1 MAMTSTLKTLLLFGL
16 AVPGLGFLN
25 NTASA
30 QSYMPPSLSTARR
43 SCVTTFHPIPRYI
56 PGHYEVIR
64 ERVCVPG
71 ATYRIYVPGRYRR
84 GCITFFGRRSSR
96 YSPGHYELRQA
107 PDRFEYRNR
116 KVWVPGRYSY

>member
-1 MAMTSTLKTLLLFGL
+1 MTSTIKTLLLFAV
-16 AVPGLGFLN
+16 AVPGFGLLS

-30 QSYMPPSLSTARR
+30 QSYMPHSLSTARR
-43 SCVTTFHPIPRYI
+43 SCVPIVHPTPHYI

-64 ERVCVPG
+64 ERVRVPG
-71 ATYRIYVPGRYRR
+71 ATYRIYVPDQHRR
-84 GCITFFGRRSSR
+84 SCITFFGR
-96 YSPGHYELRQA
+96 SPNRFRRGHYEYRQE